1 MAKTYLK
8 VSPTTGPGSGDP
20 VPATTV
26 TDAMVLSPNKPK
38 IDQQFDLRDR
48 LAELVAKGNTLN
60 TDDKSAIF
68 GSLAGKYGKDLAMRI
83 MNHAYIFNQRPDIQ
97 KLPMEDKLKAFYT
110 IGSNDPAVHDMIN
123 SVKNLSYGVVPG
135 FRSSVSEGVQAARGT
150 VPTVAATTDKP
161 EIKKEI
167 RLRLTK

>member
-1 MAKTYLK
+1 MLRII
-8 VSPTTGPGSGDP
+8 PPTGPGSGDP
-20 VPATTV
+20 APAATV

-48 LAELVAKGNTLN
+48 LAELVAKGNSLN
-60 TDDKSAIF
+60 TDDKSAIM

-83 MNHAYIFNQRPDIQ
+83 MNHAYIFNQRPDVQ

-110 IGSNDPAVHDMIN
+110 IGSNDPGVHDVIN